1 MKFSEQWLQEWVT
14 DTGTTETLMEQ
25 LTMLGLEVDGVEPA
39 AGAFTGVVVAEIKTC
54 EPHPNADK
62 LKVCQVAA
70 GGDELQIVCGA
81 PNARVGLKTA
91 LSTIGAVLPGKT
103 PGEVFNIKKS
113 ELRGVVSHGMLC
125 SEVELGISQES
136 DGIMELPAD
145 APVGADLRDYM
156 QLADQLIDVDLTPNR
171 ADCFCL
177 RGVARE
183 VATLNQLAVNEP
195 AEQAV
200 AETTDMVMD
209 IDLQAPA
216 QCPIYGSRIIKG
228 IDNTQVTPLWMK
240 EKLRRSGLR
249 SIHPVVDVTNYV
261 MLELGQPMH
270 AFDLH
275 QIEGGIVV
283 RMAKDGEQLQLLD
296 ESEATLT
303 PEFLVIADQQK
314 ALAVAGVIGGLD
326 SGVSAATQDI
336 ILEAAYFD
344 PATIMGKSRKLGVH
358 TESGLRF
365 ERGVDWDLQER
376 ALHRATELITEIC
389 GGQVAPIKVA
399 KETAHIPQQQTI
411 RLTRDHLLKVL
422 GFAVADEQV
431 SQILTALGID
441 NQFDGQTWTAT
452 SPSWRFDLAIAEDLI
467 EEVVRVVGYDQ
478 MPAHRLASTD
488 AIRVIPEAIR
498 QWRHLKQQLS
508 DLSYQEVINYSF
520 VGEKQLT
527 ALGLDQ
533 DVFALAN
540 PLNQDMAVM
549 RTHLLP
555 GILANIKA
563 NLARQ
568 NHDLALFELGK
579 VFSKSTEI
587 QQEDVLLLAKT
598 GQQAPEQ
605 WGIHGQKVDF
615 FTLKGDVESLLAA
628 VPGEL
633 TFTPSALAHLHPG
646 RQAAVHLNGQVVGH
660 VGQVHPSMVQK
671 MKIKQEV
678 YVAEFAMNDIQHMV
692 LPQWQSVSK
701 FPSVRRDLAV
711 VIRDAISWSE
721 VANAVKSSLGD
732 DQGLLNELCLFD
744 VYKGDNIE
752 KGYKSLAMAMIFQE
766 KNRTLEDKEVD
777 KLVSKAVSFLAEQL
791 NAEIRS

>member
-1 MKFSEQWLQEWVT
+1 MKFSEQWLKEWVDHSGST
-14 DTGTTETLMEQ
+14 SELMEQ

-39 AGAFTGVVVAEIKTC
+39 AGEFSGVVVAEIMAC
-54 EPHPNADK
+54 EQHPNADK
-62 LKVCQVAA
+62 LKVCQVNA
-70 GGDELQIVCGA
+70 GGETLQIVCGA

-91 LSTIGAVLPGKT
+91 LSTIGAVLPGDFK
-103 PGEVFNIKKS
+103 IKKS
-113 ELRGVVSHGMLC
+113 KLRGVESHGMLC
-125 SEVELGISQES
+125 SEVELGVSQES
-136 DGIMELPAD
+136 DGIIELPAD
-145 APVGADLRDYM
+145 APVGVGLRDYL
-156 QLADQLIDVDLTPNR
+156 QLSDQIIDVDLTPNR

-183 VATLNQLAVNEP
+183 VATLNRLAVNEP
-195 AEQAV
+195 AQNTIEAHID
-200 AETTDMVMD
+200 AVMD
-209 IDLQAPA
+209 IDLQAPQ

-240 EKLRRSGLR
+240 EKLRRSGIR

-275 QIEGGIVV
+275 QIQGGIVV
-283 RMAKDGEQLQLLD
+283 RMANDGETLQLLD

-303 PEFLVIADQQK
+303 PEFLVIADQHR
-314 ALAVAGVIGGLD
+314 ALAVAGVMGGLD
-326 SGVSAATQDI
+326 SGVSANTQDI
-336 ILEAAYFD
+336 ILESAYFD

-376 ALHRATELITEIC
+376 ALHRATDLITEIC
-389 GGQVAPIKVA
+389 GGQVAPIKMA
-399 KETAHIPQQQTI
+399 QAASHIPQQHTI
-411 RLTRDHLLKVL
+411 RLTRDHLNKVL
-422 GFAVADEQV
+422 GFAVPDEQV
-431 SQILTALGID
+431 SRILSDLGIAND
-441 NQFDGQTWTAT
+441 FDGQTWTAT

-478 MPAHRLASTD
+478 MPAHRLVSTD

-498 QWRHLKQQLS
+498 QWRHLKQQLT

-520 VGEKQLT
+520 VGEKQLS
-527 ALGLDQ
+527 ALGLDAHG
-533 DVFALAN
+533 FALAN

-579 VFSKSTEI
+579 VFSKDEQI
-587 QQEDVLLLAKT
+587 QQHDVLLMAKT
-598 GQQAPEQ
+598 GLQAPEQ
-605 WGIHGQKVDF
+605 WGLPGHKVDF
-615 FTLKGDVESLLAA
+615 FTLKGDVESLLAG

-633 TFTPSALAHLHPG
+633 TFTPSALNHLHPG
-646 RQAAVHLNGQVVGH
+646 RQAVVQVDGAVVGH
-660 VGQVHPSMVQK
+660 VGQVHPSMLQK

-678 YVAEFAMNDIQHMV
+678 YVAEFAMCDIQNVV
-692 LPQWQSVSK
+692 LPHWHPVSK

-711 VIRDAISWSE
+711 VIKDAITWSE

-732 DQGLLNELCLFD
+732 DQALLNGLCLFD

-752 KGYKSLAMAMIFQE
+752 KGSKSLAMAMIFQE

>member
-1 MKFSEQWLQEWVT
+1 MKFSEQWLKEWV
-14 DTGTTETLMEQ
+14 DYQGSTEEIMAQ

-39 AGAFTGVVVAEIKTC
+39 AGDFTGVVVAEITACSK
-54 EPHPNADK
+54 HPDADK
-62 LKVCQVAA
+62 LQVCEVNA
-70 GGDELQIVCGA
+70 GDETLQIVCGA

-91 LSTIGAVLPGKT
+91 LSKIGAVLPGNFK
-103 PGEVFNIKKS
+103 IKKS
-113 ELRGVVSHGMLC
+113 KLRGVESHGMLC

-136 DGIMELPAD
+136 DGIIELGAD
-145 APVGADLRDYM
+145 APVGTDVRQYLG
-156 QLADQLIDVDLTPNR
+156 LEDQIIDIDLTPNR
-171 ADCFCL
+171 ADCFCM

-183 VATLNQLAVNEP
+183 VATLNQLSVVAPEVKAIEP
-195 AEQAV
+195 
-200 AETTDMVMD
+200 TIDDIIGIDM
-209 IDLQAPA
+209 QAPA

-240 EKLRRSGLR
+240 EKLRRSGIR

-275 QIEGGIVV
+275 KIDGSVVV
-283 RMAKDGEQLQLLD
+283 RMANDGEELQLLD
-296 ESEATLT
+296 ESEVKLT
-303 PEFLVIADQQK
+303 PEFLVIADESK

-326 SGVSAATQDI
+326 SGVSAVTQDI
-336 ILEAAYFD
+336 ILESAYFD

-365 ERGVDWDLQER
+365 ERGVDWDLQEV
-376 ALHRATELITEIC
+376 ALQRATALITEIC

-399 KETAHIPQQQTI
+399 RETADIPKQQNIT
-411 RLTRDHLLKVL
+411 LSSEHLKQVL
-422 GFAVADEQV
+422 GFTVADEQV
-431 SQILTALGID
+431 TQIFTDLGLENSFSGGIW
-441 NQFDGQTWTAT
+441 QVK

-478 MPAHRLASTD
+478 MPSHRLVSTD
-488 AIRVIPEAIR
+488 AIRVIPEEIR
-498 QWRHLKQQLS
+498 QLRQVKQQLS

-527 ALGLDQ
+527 ELGLDQ

-540 PLNQDMAVM
+540 PLNKEMAVM
-549 RTHLLP
+549 RTHLLA
-555 GILANIKA
+555 GVLSNIKA

-568 NHDLALFELGK
+568 VQDLALFELGK
-579 VFSKSTEI
+579 IFSKGSEI
-587 QQEDVLLLAKT
+587 QQNDVLMLAKT
-598 GQQAPEQ
+598 GLESPEQ
-605 WGIHGQKVDF
+605 WGVSGQKVDF
-615 FTLKGDVESLLAA
+615 FTVKGDVEALLSG
-628 VPGEL
+628 VGGTLE
-633 TFTPSALAHLHPG
+633 FTASKLDYLHPG
-646 RQAAVHLNGQVVGH
+646 RQASVSINGQKMGH
-660 VGQVHPSMVQK
+660 LGQVHPSICQK

-678 YVAEFAMNDIQHMV
+678 YVAEFDMQLIQTAR
-692 LPQWQSVSK
+692 LPQWQVVSR
-701 FPSVRRDLAV
+701 FPHVRRDLSV
-711 VIRDAISWSE
+711 VISDDVTWSDVE
-721 VANAVKSSLGD
+721 KGVKSSLGAD
-732 DQGLLNELCLFD
+732 HDLLNNLCLFD

-777 KLVSKAVSFLAEQL
+777 KLVSKAVSFLAEQF